1 MGICF
6 SCVNSDDSN
15 GINRCTSQYDY
26 HRDGRAGKIDV
37 FAGSGIFMSLTNR
50 TILITGA
57 AGGLGSA
64 LALQCAKQGA
74 QLILL
79 DVNRRKL
86 TALSDSITDLGLP
99 APGLYPMDLSAA
111 GVDDFQNMVDVIESE
126 FGGLDAVVHCA
137 LSFEGLQVLEQVAPH
152 EWLKSMQVN
161 LNAPWL
167 LSCAC
172 LPMLRESDSGCLF
185 FLLDDGENQTGAYW
199 GAYGAA
205 KAGLVALTGQFDA
218 SLSNTEI
225 KVRGI
230 YPGPMRSDFRAKVY
244 HSEDPTLQPDPAINA
259 GKIASMLQVDHA
271 AADGDDKYIYLDLR

>member
-1 MGICF
+1 
-6 SCVNSDDSN
+6 
-15 GINRCTSQYDY
+15 
-26 HRDGRAGKIDV
+26 
-37 FAGSGIFMSLTNR
+37 MSLTNR

-57 AGGLGSA
+57 AGGLGAA
-64 LALQCAKQGA
+64 LAIHCAKQGA
-74 QLILL
+74 SLILL

-86 TALSDSITDLGLP
+86 TALSDSITDMGLP

-111 GVDDFQNMVDVIESE
+111 GTDDLHTMVEVIESE
-126 FGGLDAVVHCA
+126 FGGLDSLVHCA
-137 LSFEGLQVLEQVAPH
+137 LSFEGLQVLEQIAPR

-172 LPMLRESDSGCLF
+172 LPMLRKSESGRLF
-185 FLLDDGENQTGAYW
+185 FLLDDTENQAGAYW

-205 KAGLVALTGQFDA
+205 KAALVALVGQFDA

-225 KVRGI
+225 EVRGI

-244 HSEDPTLQPDPAINA
+244 HSEDPMSQPDPAINA
-259 GKIASMLQVDHA
+259 ERIAALLVAGGA
-271 AADGDDKYIYLDLR
+271 ASDGDDKDIYLDLS